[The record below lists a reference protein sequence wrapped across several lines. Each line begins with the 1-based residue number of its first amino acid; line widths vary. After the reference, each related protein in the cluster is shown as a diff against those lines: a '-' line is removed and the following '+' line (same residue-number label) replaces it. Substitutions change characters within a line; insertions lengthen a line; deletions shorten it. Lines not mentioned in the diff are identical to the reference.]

1 MRDLGL
7 LLVRLTLG
15 GLLAGHGA
23 QKLFGLFEG
32 HGIEGTGRFFEKMG
46 LEPGEPWAF
55 TAGVGEMGGGLLTGL
70 GLLHPLGPISTLAT
84 MAVAYGRAHWG
95 KPIWVT
101 SGGGE
106 LPLTNMAI
114 ATGLILTGPG
124 RFSLDRAFGLRTPS
138 AFAALAA
145 LGAAAGVLVAL
156 SQPRPQ
162 PATQGQ
168 PAQQP
173 QPQGQAQPQP
183 APNAAT

>member
-7 LLVRLTLG
+7 LILRMTMG
-15 GLLAGHGA
+15 GLLVGHGA

-32 HGIEGTGRFFEKMG
+32 HGPEGTGFFFEKLG
-46 LEPGEPWAF
+46 LRPGKQWAI
-55 TAGVGEMGGGLLTGL
+55 TAGLGETGGGLLTLL
-70 GLLHPLGPISTLAT
+70 GFLQPVGPITTLAP
-84 MAVAYGRAHWG
+84 MIVAWGRAHWG

-114 ATGLILTGPG
+114 AIALILTGPG

-145 LGAAAGVLVAL
+145 LGAAAGPLVAL

-162 PATQGQ
+162 PA
-168 PAQQP
+168 P
-173 QPQGQAQPQP
+173 Q
-183 APNAAT
+183 T